1 MSSTDEGPPMSG
13 GRDRQPST
21 AGGGANLERLPDDL
35 TPFIRGVALLARTA
49 LRGLSR
55 IRVEGDLDRIP
66 RQGPL
71 IIAANHLSNADGVLV
86 GGWLTPAL
94 GRRIHWLGK
103 REMVDW
109 PILGRLARAGSVHG
123 IDRGTADIEAFRLAQ
138 RILDDGH
145 VMVIFPEGTRS
156 PTGALQEAK
165 DGLAMLALRT
175 GATILPVGVAGTDR
189 FWPRGRSPRP
199 GGRLTLRV
207 GKPFRLA
214 DILPAGIDRRAA
226 KSLATKAIMARIA
239 ALLPSRH
246 RGVYADAAA
255 ALERGEPHPTAAAQ
269 PAPAPAATPTA
280 ASPAPA
286 PAATPT
292 ATPTITAV
300 PESAAAAS
308 GSAPSTAPKRRTR
321 RKPPAA
327 KPERG
332 EPA

>member
-1 MSSTDEGPPMSG
+1 MTGRGDTDSGP
-13 GRDRQPST
+13 
-21 AGGGANLERLPDDL
+21 RLPDDL
-35 TPFIRGVALLARTA
+35 TLFIRGTALLARTA

-55 IRVEGDLDRIP
+55 IRVEGNLDRIP

-109 PILGRLARAGSVHG
+109 PILGRLARAGSVHP

-138 RILDDGH
+138 RILDEGH
-145 VMVIFPEGTRS
+145 VLVIFPEGTRS

-189 FWPRGRSPRP
+189 FWPRGRFPRP

-207 GKPFRLA
+207 GEAFRLS
-214 DILPAGIDRRAA
+214 DVLPAGLDRRAA

-239 ALLPSRH
+239 ALLPPRH
-246 RGVYADAAA
+246 RGAYADAAA
-255 ALERGEPHPTAAAQ
+255 ELERVNP
-269 PAPAPAATPTA
+269 
-280 ASPAPA
+280 SPAKA
-286 PAATPT
+286 
-292 ATPTITAV
+292 
-300 PESAAAAS
+300 
-308 GSAPSTAPKRRTR
+308 KRRSR

-327 KPERG
+327 DPEHG

>member
-1 MSSTDEGPPMSG
+1 M
-13 GRDRQPST
+13 T
-21 AGGGANLERLPDDL
+21 AGGRAQPEPLPDGL
-35 TPFIRGVALLARTA
+35 TPFIRGVALMARTA

-55 IRVEGDLDRIP
+55 VRVEGHLDRIP

-109 PILGRLARAGSVHG
+109 PILGRLARAGSVHPV
-123 IDRGTADIEAFRLAQ
+123 DRGTADIEAFRLAQ

-145 VMVIFPEGTRS
+145 VLVIFPEGTRS

-165 DGLAMLALRT
+165 DGLAILALRT

-189 FWPRGRSPRP
+189 FWPRGRTPRP

-207 GKPFRLA
+207 GEPFRLS
-214 DILPAGIDRRAA
+214 DVLPAGLDRRTA

-239 ALLPSRH
+239 ALLPPRH
-246 RGVYADAAA
+246 RGVYADAVE
-255 ALERGEPHPTAAAQ
+255 ALVRGEPPPAAA
-269 PAPAPAATPTA
+269 PPSTP
-280 ASPAPA
+280 PD
-286 PAATPT
+286 TPT
-292 ATPTITAV
+292 ATPATTAT
-300 PESAAAAS
+300 PAGPGTTSDAWTRPPSA
-308 GSAPSTAPKRRTR
+308 APKRRSR

-327 KPERG
+327 ASEG
-332 EPA
+332 GGPA